1 MSYGEI
7 LLYVG
12 TGLAT
17 VALLLL
23 IIGNIICIVK
33 KQQLKK
39 KLYDKYGF

>member
-1 MSYGEI
+1 MTYGEI
-7 LLYVG
+7 LFYVG
-12 TGLAT
+12 IGLAV
-17 VALLLL
+17 VAGLLL